1 MSVHEEM
8 VQCVI
13 PNEINLIWCGYIECQ
28 NNKSSL
34 VTQNNAIV
42 DLNSV
47 QWFTLVSLQQNLQW
61 NIMFTTYYILE
72 MIHWSTSFVFSV
84 SVPAGLPFAI
94 LNIQHTPFKRGFFC
108 SDDSIKYPF
117 KDDTISY
124 QLLMGIIIPFA
135 LLMVSVR
142 LLS

>member
-1 MSVHEEM
+1 M
-8 VQCVI
+8 
-13 PNEINLIWCGYIECQ
+13 
-28 NNKSSL
+28 
-34 VTQNNAIV
+34 
-42 DLNSV
+42 
-47 QWFTLVSLQQNLQW
+47 
-61 NIMFTTYYILE
+61 
-72 MIHWSTSFVFSV
+72 FSV